1 MNATNIDPAQEFE
14 NLIRRYVSL
23 GRRSAKGYEPT
34 VCAVCNDYKERGGFK
49 FEGTGFTHYACFN
62 CGTSIIYDPNE
73 HDRVPRRFKELLT
86 SFGIPLD
93 EVEHIAARAFFAKRG
108 EKAPD
113 QPNKPIW
120 SPPKEIVPP
129 PGNLIDINTD
139 VSPWCEVAR
148 EYLRIERGLEP
159 DDWPFFVSDDK
170 RLECRIIIPFMHKDR
185 LIYWQA
191 RAMDKSLQP
200 RYMNPFVEKDKIIFN
215 YDEIYERTQEP
226 LFVTEGLFDAYF
238 VKGVALLGSKL
249 NSAKL
254 EILNRVR
261 RRKIVVVDRDENGH
275 HLANLALENGWEV
288 SFTAVG
294 AGDIN
299 KSVQTRGLLMTT
311 WDLMQ
316 NATKPS
322 NLKTATGVSVQ
333 SKLELEM
340 QMAMAKM
347 IGRK

>member
-1 MNATNIDPAQEFE
+1 MNDTNIDPAQEFE

-108 EKAPD
+108 EKASD
-113 QPNKPIW
+113 QPNKPVW
-120 SPPKEIVPP
+120 TPPKEIEPP

-215 YDEIYERTQEP
+215 YDEIYQRTQEP
-226 LFVTEGLFDAYF
+226 LFVTEGPIDAISIGPRAISMTGSTLSDWQLGELRKAAKYRKLIF
-238 VKGVALLGSKL
+238 VIDKNGNGLKLGLKVLAEGWFVTVMPDNIDDSNQARKRFGRLWLLNHITS
-249 NSAKL
+249 
-254 EILNRVR
+254 
-261 RRKIVVVDRDENGH
+261 
-275 HLANLALENGWEV
+275 
-288 SFTAVG
+288 TAVTG
-294 AGDIN
+294 FAG
-299 KSVQTRGLLMTT
+299 KLL
-311 WDLMQ
+311 
-316 NATKPS
+316 
-322 NLKTATGVSVQ
+322 
-333 SKLELEM
+333 LEM
-340 QMAMAKM
+340 KCEKKQHKT
-347 IGRK
+347 K